1 MLLTRAHHATY
12 SFISNNSKKNSDKWA
27 QKIGCDKKK
36 PNLMISSMHQKKQ
49 FQNISILFG
58 LILIYDIIHQSP
70 YQYLY
75 YDIVLLAILFKTIDR
90 CGYL

>member
-1 MLLTRAHHATY
+1 
-12 SFISNNSKKNSDKWA
+12 
-27 QKIGCDKKK
+27 
-36 PNLMISSMHQKKQ
+36 MISSMHQKKQ

-70 YQYLY
+70 YQY